1 MRKFNLF
8 YALCFFVSS
17 NVMAQTTP
25 IENVTFQDW
34 SEPLTVYNDD
44 NKAWTYNSSK
54 EFWTPYLNTDDATT
68 LYVTANPTVKST
80 LYVQLYQ
87 NQSTDMTHQ
96 DYIVMDIYVDDVLW
110 KHVNSN
116 LLYHWAP
123 NYFIDLEAG
132 EHTIKFVTTQTTT
145 YNGKNQACVKI
156 PGLMKTN
163 HEVLAE
169 VTEPGSLGQEILFDS
184 ETNVL
189 ADVRCLKVTGT
200 LNSSD
205 WTTLTNMSS
214 TLWEIDLSGI
224 TNTEIPDNQFYR
236 SGTSWQYLHKVVLPT
251 NLKTIGSNSF
261 RSSFIQS
268 IDIPEGVDEIK
279 NNAFYSSC
287 LEEITLPSTYCSSG
301 TTASSVFNYCREL
314 KTLTINSTSIKTF
327 GGYYLDGCISLTG
340 FTMPESV
347 ININEYFARNTWNND
362 FGPMSNIQNFGR
374 ECFNTSANTTLDLQS
389 VLWME
394 RYSFNYN
401 PYLTDVTL
409 GEQFYKFDNHSDF
422 VDCAN
427 IQTFKIYSPTV
438 CSYYSTFTANYRPNM
453 TLQVPN
459 YLVNNYKVDAN
470 WMTFGTIEG
479 FSTEDVELY
488 HLNGNL
494 TLGARQR
501 LEGSPSMYIPA
512 PYIFKIGGESE
523 QNFNIFT
530 INSNR
535 YENSH
540 VQIFST
546 CPNVNVT
553 QAKMNFYT
561 RTTSSGYAQWFML
574 CLPFDVK
581 VSDITPKDGS
591 FAVRY
596 YDGAARAADGIVS
609 GNKSWKD
616 YDADDIIPA
625 GTGFVYQTSVN
636 TWSAFLSNGTSGNK
650 LFSNQAH
657 STPLVT
663 YDSETPANKNWN
675 LVGNPYQCYYDA
687 KQMNFAAPIT
697 TYSVDRYG
705 GQTYTAYSLIDDDYI
720 LKPNEAF
727 FVQAP
732 EGVDQISFP
741 LVGKQSES
749 TVITSNIK
757 PMRVSANNER
767 CLIDLTISD
776 EESSDR
782 ARVVLNENASA
793 DYELNCDAG
802 KMMGDG
808 AQVYSIGADGTRY
821 AINERPAADGMV
833 NIGVVIPRRGRY
845 TLALTRNNAE
855 NVVLLDKET
864 GTETDLKNDSYSFEA
879 SEGTFD
885 GRFKLMAAPDAT
897 AIVNMPNNAVKKNVI
912 FDLTGRQVVGDVN
925 SLTPGF
931 YFIDGSK
938 VYINAK

>member
-8 YALCFFVSS
+8 FALCFFATSY
-17 NVMAQTTP
+17 VMAQTTP

-132 EHTIKFVTTQTTT
+132 EHTIKFVTTQTAT
-145 YNGKNQACVKI
+145 YNGKNQARIKI
-156 PGLMKTN
+156 NGLMKTN
-163 HEVLAE
+163 HTVLAE

-362 FGPMSNIQNFGR
+362 FGPMSNVQNFGR
-374 ECFNTSANTTLDLQS
+374 ECFNTSANTSLDLQS

-401 PYLTDVTL
+401 PYLTNVTL
-409 GEQFYKFDNHSDF
+409 GERFYKFENHSDF

-427 IQTFKIYSPTV
+427 IQTFKIYCPTV
-438 CSYYSTFTANYRPNM
+438 CSYYSTFTADYRQNM

-479 FSTEDVELY
+479 FSTEDVELF
-488 HLNGNL
+488 HLNANL

-523 QNFNIFT
+523 QNFNEFT
-530 INSNR
+530 IHSNR
-535 YENSH
+535 YENIH
-540 VQIFST
+540 VQVMST
-546 CPNVNVT
+546 CPNVNLMK
-553 QAKMNFYT
+553 ANMNFYT
-561 RTTSSGYAQWFML
+561 RYSSSGYPQWYMI

-581 VSDITPKDGS
+581 VSDITPKEGS
-591 FAVRY
+591 FAIRY
-596 YDGAARAADGIVS
+596 YDGASRASDGIVS
-609 GNKSWKD
+609 GNKNWKD
-616 YDADDIIPA
+616 FDSDAVIPS
-625 GTGFVYQTSVN
+625 GTGFIYQTSAN
-636 TWSAFLSNGTSGNK
+636 TWSRFPSNDNGNA
-650 LFSNQAH
+650 LFSNQAV
-657 STPLVT
+657 SLPLNA
-663 YDSETPANKNWN
+663 YESENPVNQSWN
-675 LVGNPYQCYYDA
+675 LIGNPYQCFYDA
-687 KQMNFAAPIT
+687 KKMNFEAPIT
-697 TYSVDRYG
+697 TYSTDRYG
-705 GQTYTAYSLIDDDYI
+705 STIYTAYSLIDDDYI
-720 LKPNEAF
+720 LRPNEAF

-732 EGVDQISFP
+732 DGVDEITFP
-741 LVGKQSES
+741 LAGKQTES
-749 TVITSNIK
+749 TVITSFNAK
-757 PMRVSANNER
+757 AMKAPEANDR
-767 CLIDLTISD
+767 LLVDLTISD
-776 EESSDR
+776 GETSDR

-793 DYELNCDAG
+793 DYDITCDAG
-802 KMMGDG
+802 KMFGDG
-808 AQVYSIGADGTRY
+808 MALYSIGADGTRY
-821 AINERPAADGMV
+821 AINERPVSDGIV
-833 NIGVVIPRRGRY
+833 NLGVKLTKSGVY
-845 TLALTRNNAE
+845 TLSLTRNNAE
-855 NVVLLDKET
+855 SVVLVDNAT
-864 GTETDLKNDSYSFEA
+864 GEEVDMINNTYSFE
-879 SEGTFD
+879 SGEGTLEN
-885 GRFKLMAAPDAT
+885 RFMLKTISDAT
-897 AIVNMPNNAVKKNVI
+897 AIINVNKSEIKNKII
-912 FDLTGRQVVGDVN
+912 FDATGRSVTGDIKG
-925 SLTPGF
+925 LKPGI
-931 YFIDGSK
+931 YFINGSK
-938 VYINAK
+938 VYIK